1 MDVVAVRADELGPGD
16 SATGVSSRRG
26 ARAAGVVV
34 LVVLAALLAALVVL
48 LLRAHD
54 RSQRADLR
62 DAVLQAAR
70 QEAVNLTTLS
80 YTTAKRDVDRIV
92 AGATGDLR
100 QRFAAQRPAEAA
112 VLAQNKSRS
121 RGTVLS
127 AGLSRLS
134 PGTDTAQVVLA
145 VDATVTT
152 ETKPGSPQSALKHY
166 RMVMKL
172 HRVDGR
178 WLVSDVAFAGVPQ

>member
-1 MDVVAVRADELGPGD
+1 LA
-16 SATGVSSRRG
+16 
-26 ARAAGVVV
+26 VVV
-34 LVVLAALLAALVVL
+34 ILVVFAALLAALVVL
-48 LLRAHD
+48 LLRAQD
-54 RSQRADLR
+54 RSDRADER

-80 YTTAKRDVDRIV
+80 YTTAERDVDRIL

-100 QRFAAQRPAEAA
+100 RRFAAQRPAQRA
-112 VLAQNKSRS
+112 VLAQNRSRS

-134 PGTDTAQVVLA
+134 PSTGTGQVLLA

-152 ETKPGSPQSALKHY
+152 ETKAGSPQSVLKHY

-172 HRVDGR
+172 QRVDGR